1 MTKRLLERIEREN
14 ANVFANIKSLK
25 AWYTTG
31 EREIVLAEIRGF
43 LTGLRLTGFITE
55 SEKRALHCYITL

>member
-1 MTKRLLERIEREN
+1 MTKHLLERIEREN

-25 AWYTTG
+25 SWYGTG

-43 LTGLRLTGFITE
+43 LMGLKLTGFITE
-55 SEKRALHCYITL
+55 SEKRCLFCYITL